1 MHQEPIG
8 ILSLLGAAMLWGTCG
23 TAQTFAPPGFDPMVV
38 GMMRIA
44 IGGTALMVFAVLRQE
59 LGSLSDW
66 PIKWTLLGAGSVAAF
81 QLFFF
86 EAVHQAG
93 VAVGTIVGLGSAPVI
108 AGVLSL
114 LVFGERPG
122 RRWWIATFLAING
135 CSLLTLAGQ
144 RMNASF
150 SPVGLLLAIAAGASY
165 ALYALSVK
173 QLVARQSS
181 LAVMAVLGC
190 LGALMLVPILVEG
203 DFSWIFGVR
212 GGGVV
217 IYLGL
222 FSYALPMF
230 LFAYGLS
237 VTPVPTAVTL
247 TLAEPLTAGLLGV
260 LVVGEYLTGTAWCG
274 LFLLL
279 CGLFLL
285 AFPWRK
291 SKYS

>member
-1 MHQEPIG
+1 
-8 ILSLLGAAMLWGTCG
+8 
-23 TAQTFAPPGFDPMVV
+23 
-38 GMMRIA
+38 MMRIA

-66 PIKWTLLGAGSVAAF
+66 PFKWTLLGAGSVAAF

-260 LVVGEYLTGTAWCG
+260 LVVGEYLTGMAWCG

-279 CGLFLL
+279 CGLCLL

>member
-8 ILSLLGAAMLWGTCG
+8 ILSLLVAAILWGTCG
-23 TAQTFAPPGFDPMVV
+23 TAQTFAPPGFDPMIV

-44 IGGTALMVFAVLRQE
+44 IGGAALMVFAVSRKE
-59 LGSLSDW
+59 LGSLSSW
-66 PIKWTLLGAGSVAAF
+66 PVRWTLLGAGSIAAF

-114 LVFGERPG
+114 LLFGERPG

-135 CSLLTLAGQ
+135 CGLLVLAGQ
-144 RMNASF
+144 SVNAAF
-150 SPVGLLLAIAAGASY
+150 SPVGLLLAVAAGGAY
-165 ALYALSVK
+165 AVYALSVK
-173 QLVARQSS
+173 QLLARQTS
-181 LAVMAVLGC
+181 LAVMAVVGC
-190 LGALMLVPILVEG
+190 LGALLLVPVLVNG
-203 DFSWIFGVR
+203 DVSWIFGVR
-212 GGGVV
+212 GGVVV
-217 IYLGL
+217 IYLG
-222 FSYALPMF
+222 FFGYALPMF